1 MERSEVKA
9 ILLDVAKK
17 SYDMDLSD
25 FPEDAPLAEL
35 QALNPKIDSL
45 AVIEMIFDIEDRL
58 EIKSTDSDLS
68 QPSNLAEIIDALH
81 ETVKKKK

>member
-17 SYDMDLSD
+17 GYDMDLENFS
-25 FPEDAPLAEL
+25 EDAPLAEL

-58 EIKSTDSDLS
+58 NIKSVDSDLS

-81 ETVKKKK
+81 DAVNKKK